1 MEIDVVTVALC
12 VEQEAHVSREPYEK
26 MQQPLANSLFRAIH
40 EFAGAHRT
48 SKESPKLATTSTT
61 FLSTRKTHRQGTQVL
76 RGFVVDSVLGQELR
90 ERPHDFGSPCFIGDF
105 PCTLIEMPS
114 RPCS

>member
-48 SKESPKLATTSTT
+48 SKESPKLADYFDDFSFPLAKLIGKGHRSSEGSLSIQSSAKNCASGPMTSVRHAS
-61 FLSTRKTHRQGTQVL
+61 LA
-76 RGFVVDSVLGQELR
+76 
-90 ERPHDFGSPCFIGDF
+90 I